1 MASDESLWPVTS
13 AFLFIGGGEFSLFG
27 MELPVVE
34 SPTAYQRRET
44 NQHANT
50 SPSKRLIV
58 KGFSPTVK
66 QATAIK
72 PQEVGPISL
81 SIA

>member
-1 MASDESLWPVTS
+1 MNPSEPVTS
-13 AFLFIGGGEFSLFG
+13 AFLFIGRGEFSLFVTA
-27 MELPVVE
+27 LPVVE
-34 SPTAYQRRET
+34 SPSAYQRRET
-44 NQHANT
+44 SQHADT

-58 KGFSPTVK
+58 KGFSPKVK